1 MFAIASDVRAVVGSR
16 MADQLTR
23 SPSDPSLPL
32 EDQSLL
38 MPPVLPNRQVRF
50 DPWCSGGD
58 ATLSWQVRFVADPVP
73 GGEQAEAVQETP
85 ALLQVDGSTTSL
97 VTSPEPPASFQAALT
112 MREYDDQLNNLK
124 KENFNLKMRIY
135 FMEERSGLLATP
147 NDQENIY
154 KVNIDLKVHSEVL
167 KKVGD

>member
-1 MFAIASDVRAVVGSR
+1 M
-16 MADQLTR
+16 
-23 SPSDPSLPL
+23 
-32 EDQSLL
+32 
-38 MPPVLPNRQVRF
+38 
-50 DPWCSGGD
+50 
-58 ATLSWQVRFVADPVP
+58 ADPVP
-73 GGEQAEAVQETP
+73 GGEQAKAVQEIS

-167 KKVGD
+167 KKVRDYLV